1 LDISPATA
9 HSAATSHPP
18 AGRRI
23 IALVMM
29 LFFAFGFCTVLVDT
43 LVPKLKGLFSLT
55 YTEAMLTQFCFFGAY
70 FIVSLPAARLI
81 RQLGYLESVTLGL
94 AIMAGG
100 CLAFTPAAEHGS
112 YPAFLLALFV
122 LAAGVTIVQVAAN
135 PLAARVGDPRH
146 AHSRLTL
153 AQAFNSLATAIGP
166 LFGAAFILTNEVAI
180 PAASSLSA
188 DALRLEAGRS
198 VQTPFLMIGLT
209 LGLLAAVC
217 WACRHWAPASQ
228 DEAQGGSYRALLRRP
243 RLMFGVLGIFLYVG
257 AEVAIG
263 SMLISYL
270 MQSSVLDASV
280 RTAGSL
286 VSVYWGLAMVGRFI
300 GAGLLKRGK
309 PGLLLA
315 GCATAAAALA
325 IVSLLSSGYLA
336 AASILAIGLCNAIM
350 FPTIFTLALEGSA
363 EQAPQASGLLCLAIV
378 GGAVIPVMVGAVAD
392 YSGLAS
398 ALWVPV
404 LCYAGIA
411 AYGVYASKTAG
422 VGMPA

>member
-1 LDISPATA
+1 LNVT
-9 HSAATSHPP
+9 SASASAPSSMS
-18 AGRRI
+18 GRRI

-43 LVPKLKGLFSLT
+43 LVPKLKGLFALN
-55 YTEAMLTQFCFFGAY
+55 YAEAMLTQFFFFGAY

-81 RQLGYLESVTLGL
+81 RQLGYLESVTMGL
-94 AIMAGG
+94 AIMAAG

-112 YPAFLLALFV
+112 YPAFLAALFV

-166 LFGAAFILTNEVAI
+166 LFGAAFILSDEG
-180 PAASSLSA
+180 AAPIASGLSA
-188 DALRLEAGRS
+188 AAQRLEAGRS
-198 VQTPFLMIGLT
+198 VQLPFLMIGLT
-209 LGLLAAVC
+209 LGVLAAIC
-217 WACRHWAPASQ
+217 WACRRWAPASNDQ
-228 DEAQGGSYRALLRRP
+228 AQSGGYLALLGRP
-243 RLMFGVLGIFLYVG
+243 RLMLGVLGIFLYVG

-263 SMLISYL
+263 SMLVNYL
-270 MQSSVLDASV
+270 MQSSVLGTSV
-280 RTAGSL
+280 RTAGSM

-315 GCATAAAALA
+315 GCAAAAGLLA
-325 IVSLLSSGYLA
+325 IISLSSSGYVA
-336 AASILAIGLCNAIM
+336 AASILAIGLCNSIM

-378 GGAVIPVMVGAVAD
+378 GGAIIPVLVGTVAD
-392 YSGLAS
+392 HSSLAT

-404 LCYAGIA
+404 LCYAGIG
-411 AYGVYASKTAG
+411 AYGVYASKN
-422 VGMPA
+422 

>member
-1 LDISPATA
+1 MNVTSASASAQSSIS
-9 HSAATSHPP
+9 
-18 AGRRI
+18 GRRI

-43 LVPKLKGLFSLT
+43 LVPKLKGLFALN
-55 YTEAMLTQFCFFGAY
+55 YAEAMLTQFCFFGAY

-81 RQLGYLESVTLGL
+81 RQLGYLESVTMGL
-94 AIMAGG
+94 AIMAAG

-112 YPAFLLALFV
+112 YPAFLAALFV
-122 LAAGVTIVQVAAN
+122 LATGVTIVQVAAN

-166 LFGAAFILTNEVAI
+166 LFGAAFILSDEG
-180 PAASSLSA
+180 AAPIASGLSA
-188 DALRLEAGRS
+188 AAQRLEAGRS
-198 VQTPFLMIGLT
+198 VQLPFLLIGLT
-209 LGLLAAVC
+209 LGVLAAIC
-217 WACRHWAPASQ
+217 WACRRWAPASS
-228 DEAQGGSYRALLRRP
+228 DEAQSGGYLALLGRP
-243 RLMFGVLGIFLYVG
+243 RLMLGVLGIFLYVG

-263 SMLISYL
+263 SMLINYL
-270 MQSSVLDASV
+270 MQSSVLGASV
-280 RTAGSL
+280 RTAGSM

-315 GCATAAAALA
+315 GCAAAAGLLA
-325 IVSLLSSGYLA
+325 VISLSSSGYVA
-336 AASILAIGLCNAIM
+336 AATILAIGLCNSIM

-378 GGAVIPVMVGAVAD
+378 GGAIIPVLVGTVAD
-392 YSGLAS
+392 HSSLAT

-404 LCYAGIA
+404 LCYAGIG
-411 AYGVYASKTAG
+411 AYGVYASKN
-422 VGMPA
+422 